1 MSERAGDLTPGVDEV
16 PRSGVRGF
24 RADRLRELRV
34 KAGLT
39 PDDLSVRLGS
49 SRQSVSHWETGRS
62 TPAPPV
68 LKQIAQELDV
78 SISVLVPIPDNRLRM
93 GDLRVRAGLTQIQA
107 AERLGISPTSLAE
120 IEKGMKP
127 VNDQR
132 VSAIAELYNVE
143 TAQVVEVWE
152 RGRETRE
159 TRARSK

>member
-1 MSERAGDLTPGVDEV
+1 M

-143 TAQVVEVWE
+143 AAQVVEVWE

>member
-1 MSERAGDLTPGVDEV
+1 V

>member
-1 MSERAGDLTPGVDEV
+1 MSGQAGDLTPGVDEV

>member
-1 MSERAGDLTPGVDEV
+1 MSEQAGDLTPGVDEV

-78 SISVLVPIPDNRLRM
+78 SISALVPIPDNRLRM

-132 VSAIAELYNVE
+132 VSAIAELYNVG

>member
-1 MSERAGDLTPGVDEV
+1 M

-39 PDDLSVRLGS
+39 PDELSVRLGS

-143 TAQVVEVWE
+143 TAQVVEVWV

>member
-68 LKQIAQELDV
+68 LRQIAQELDV
-78 SISVLVPIPDNRLRM
+78 SISVLVPIPNNRLRM

>member
-1 MSERAGDLTPGVDEV
+1 MSEQAGDLTPGVDEV

-68 LKQIAQELDV
+68 LKEIAQELDV

>member
-1 MSERAGDLTPGVDEV
+1 MNKRAGDLTPGVDEV

-39 PDDLSVRLGS
+39 PDDLSVRIGS

-68 LKQIAQELDV
+68 LKQIADELDV

-107 AERLGISPTSLAE
+107 AEQLGISPTSLGE

-127 VNDQR
+127 VNEDR
-132 VSAIAELYNVE
+132 VQAIVDLYGADKSLVLE
-143 TAQVVEVWE
+143 AWE
-152 RGRETRE
+152 RGREARE
-159 TRARSK
+159 TRAKLK

>member
-1 MSERAGDLTPGVDEV
+1 MSEQAGDLTPGVDEV

-132 VSAIAELYNVE
+132 VSAIAELYNVG

>member
-1 MSERAGDLTPGVDEV
+1 MSRQAGDLTPGVDEV

>member
-1 MSERAGDLTPGVDEV
+1 MSEQAGELTPGVDEV

>member
-1 MSERAGDLTPGVDEV
+1 MSEQAGDLTPGVDEV

-39 PDDLSVRLGS
+39 PDDLSVRLGA

-127 VNDQR
+127 VSEQR

>member
-1 MSERAGDLTPGVDEV
+1 MSEQAGDLTPGVDEV

-68 LKQIAQELDV
+68 LRQIAQELDV

>member
-1 MSERAGDLTPGVDEV
+1 V

-39 PDDLSVRLGS
+39 PDDLSVRIGS

>member
-1 MSERAGDLTPGVDEV
+1 M

-68 LKQIAQELDV
+68 LKQIANELDV

>member
-1 MSERAGDLTPGVDEV
+1 MSEQAGDLTPGVDVV

>member
-1 MSERAGDLTPGVDEV
+1 MSEQAGDLTPGVDEV

-78 SISVLVPIPDNRLRM
+78 SISVLVPIPDSRLRM

>member
-1 MSERAGDLTPGVDEV
+1 MSEQAGDLTPGVDEV

-39 PDDLSVRLGS
+39 PDELSVRLGS

-143 TAQVVEVWE
+143 TAQVVEVWV

>member
-1 MSERAGDLTPGVDEV
+1 MSEQAGDLTPGVDEV

-39 PDDLSVRLGS
+39 PDDLSVRIGS

>member
-1 MSERAGDLTPGVDEV
+1 MGEQAGDLTPGVDEV

-39 PDDLSVRLGS
+39 PDDLSVRIGS

>member
-1 MSERAGDLTPGVDEV
+1 MSEQAGDLTPGVDEV

>member
-1 MSERAGDLTPGVDEV
+1 
-16 PRSGVRGF
+16 
-24 RADRLRELRV
+24 
-34 KAGLT
+34 
-39 PDDLSVRLGS
+39 
-49 SRQSVSHWETGRS
+49 
-62 TPAPPV
+62 V

>member
-1 MSERAGDLTPGVDEV
+1 M

-39 PDDLSVRLGS
+39 PDDLSVRIGS

>member
-1 MSERAGDLTPGVDEV
+1 M

>member
-39 PDDLSVRLGS
+39 PDDLSVRIGS

>member
-1 MSERAGDLTPGVDEV
+1 MSEQAGDLTPGVDEV

-62 TPAPPV
+62 TPSPPV

>member
-1 MSERAGDLTPGVDEV
+1 MSEQAGDLIPGVDEV

-132 VSAIAELYNVE
+132 VSAVAELYNVE

>member
-1 MSERAGDLTPGVDEV
+1 MSEQAGDLTPGVDEV

-78 SISVLVPIPDNRLRM
+78 SISVLVPIPDNRLRI

>member
-1 MSERAGDLTPGVDEV
+1 MSEQAGDLTPGVDEV

-132 VSAIAELYNVE
+132 VSAIAKLYNVE

-159 TRARSK
+159 TRARLK

>member
-1 MSERAGDLTPGVDEV
+1 MSEQAGDLTSGVDEV

-39 PDDLSVRLGS
+39 PDDLSVLLGS

-68 LKQIAQELDV
+68 LKLIAEKLDV

-107 AERLGISPTSLAE
+107 AESLGISPTSLAE

-127 VNDQR
+127 VNKDR
-132 VSAIAELYNVE
+132 VVAISKLYGVE
-143 TAQVVEVWE
+143 RSLVVEVWE

-159 TRARSK
+159 TRAKSK

>member
-1 MSERAGDLTPGVDEV
+1 MSERAGDLTPGVDDV

-39 PDDLSVRLGS
+39 PDDLSVRIGS